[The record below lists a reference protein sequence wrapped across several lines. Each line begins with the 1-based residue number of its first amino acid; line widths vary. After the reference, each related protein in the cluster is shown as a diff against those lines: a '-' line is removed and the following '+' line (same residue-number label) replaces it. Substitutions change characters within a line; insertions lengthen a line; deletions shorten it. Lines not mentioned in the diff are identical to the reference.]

1 MSRKYSACI
10 QSNNQTSDLLF
21 SVWSLKCL
29 TLTTYLKK
37 NTDMDKR
44 KYEIAFFFNVEIN
57 CLLCSVYYFQRY
69 FCLNSQKFLK
79 KHFLFQGK

>member
-1 MSRKYSACI
+1 MSGKYSACI

-44 KYEIAFFFNVEIN
+44 KYEIAFFF
-57 CLLCSVYYFQRY
+57 
-69 FCLNSQKFLK
+69 
-79 KHFLFQGK
+79 